1 MDGDRGATTTNG
13 APTAEHLSGYRAAV
27 DAVVQHLGGLPAG
40 QAPPAG
46 AVLAVA
52 ADLPAV
58 RVLLDRLPEGA
69 EGALARIERD
79 VLAFRSSAR
88 SNASTP
94 ATLLKILLL
103 HQVDVVW
110 WSSVA
115 PFPDDRAVL
124 GSPELTSLRLL
135 QQQHRLPFSF
145 RVGATGLAG
154 RARNYAVRRCAPGR
168 EPQSSGLSFPLAR
181 PAMIGLL
188 TEIATSFAQAAGG
201 WSRGLWVNCIVRS
214 NQGQQR
220 LRDLGYSA
228 FLPSAHCV
236 GYAADLEMTWLRRN
250 GVAAP
255 LQQVLTGYRDAG
267 VLNVIDEGQAWHLC
281 LNPAWVGRYEAA
293 AQPLLTAVGQAR

>member
-1 MDGDRGATTTNG
+1 VDGDRSAATSG
-13 APTAEHLSGYRAAV
+13 APTSERLSGYRAAV
-27 DAVVQHLGGLPAG
+27 DAVVQQLAGLPAD

-46 AVLAVA
+46 AVLAGAV
-52 ADLPAV
+52 DRPAV
-58 RVLLDRLPEGA
+58 RDLLDRLPGGA

-79 VLAFRSSAR
+79 VHAFRPSAR

-103 HQVDVVW
+103 HQVDVMW

-124 GSPELTSLRLL
+124 GSPELTSLRRL

-168 EPQSSGLSFPLAR
+168 EPQSSGLSFPVAR
-181 PAMIGLL
+181 PAMIALL
-188 TEIATSFAQAAGG
+188 AEIATTFAQAAGG
-201 WSRGLWVNCIVRS
+201 WRRGLWVNCIVRS
-214 NQGQQR
+214 TEGQQR

-228 FLPSAHCV
+228 FLPSSHCV
-236 GYAADLEMTWLRRN
+236 GYAADIEMTWLRRN

-255 LQQVLTGYRDAG
+255 LQQVLTTYRDAG
-267 VLNVIDEGQAWHLC
+267 VVNVIDEGQAWHVC
-281 LNPAWVGRYEAA
+281 LNPAWVSRYEVLAR
-293 AQPLLTAVGQAR
+293 PLLTAAGLVP

>member
-1 MDGDRGATTTNG
+1 VDVDRGATTTSG

-27 DAVVQHLGGLPAG
+27 EAVVQHLAGLPAD
-40 QAPPAG
+40 QAAPVV
-46 AVLAVA
+46 AVLAAA
-52 ADLPAV
+52 ADRPAV
-58 RVLLDRLPEGA
+58 RVVLDCLPEGTEA
-69 EGALARIERD
+69 ALARIERD

-103 HQVDVVW
+103 HQIDVVW

-115 PFPDDRAVL
+115 PFPDDPAVL
-124 GSPELTSLRLL
+124 RSPELTSLRRL

-154 RARNYAVRRCAPGR
+154 RARNYVVRRCAPGR
-168 EPQSSGLSFPLAR
+168 GPRSSGLSFPLAR

-188 TEIATSFAQAAGG
+188 TEIATTFAQAAGG
-201 WSRGLWVNCIVRS
+201 WSGGLWVNCIVRS

-236 GYAADLEMTWLRRN
+236 GYAADIEMTWLRRN

-255 LQQVLTGYRDAG
+255 LQQVLTSYRDAG
-267 VLNVIDEGQAWHLC
+267 VLNVIDEGQAWHVC
-281 LNPAWVGRYEAA
+281 LNPAWVSRYEVV
-293 AQPLLTAVGQAR
+293 AQPLLTAPGPVP

>member
-1 MDGDRGATTTNG
+1 MDGDRGATTSG
-13 APTAEHLSGYRAAV
+13 APTSEHLFGYRAAV
-27 DAVVQHLGGLPAG
+27 DAVVQHLADLPAD
-40 QAPPAG
+40 QAPPEG
-46 AVLAVA
+46 AVLADA
-52 ADLPAV
+52 ADRPAV
-58 RVLLDRLPEGA
+58 RLLLDRLPEGA

-124 GSPELTSLRLL
+124 GSPELTSLRRL
-135 QQQHRLPFSF
+135 QQQRRLPFSF
-145 RVGATGLAG
+145 RVGATGLPG
-154 RARNYAVRRCAPGR
+154 RARDYAVRRCAPGR
-168 EPQSSGLSFPLAR
+168 QPQSSGLSFPLAR

-188 TEIATSFAQAAGG
+188 SEIATAFAQAAAG
-201 WSRGLWVNCIVRS
+201 WRRGLWVNCIVRS
-214 NQGQQR
+214 NEGQQR

-236 GYAADLEMTWLRRN
+236 GYAADIEMTWLRRN

-255 LQQVLTGYRDAG
+255 LQQVLTTYRDAG
-267 VLNVIDEGQAWHLC
+267 VLNVIDEGQAWHVC
-281 LNPAWVGRYEAA
+281 LNPAWVGRYEAVA
-293 AQPLLTAVGQAR
+293 RPLLTAAGPVP